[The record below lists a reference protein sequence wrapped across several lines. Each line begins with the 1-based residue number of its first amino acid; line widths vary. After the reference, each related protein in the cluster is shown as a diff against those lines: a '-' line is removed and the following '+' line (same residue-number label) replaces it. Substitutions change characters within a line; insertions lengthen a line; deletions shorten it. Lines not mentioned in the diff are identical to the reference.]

1 MEITTGTPDGR
12 ITEIQEIAFQES
24 GSAVPLVSNA
34 ILTQEGTGTRVQLEL
49 QYQDEYEQMMDASL
63 MDQVREILEKYE
75 VGNWNGFR
83 GRDSLVLDGSSFSFH
98 VSFTDGTS
106 ISASGTECIS
116 KESERGLF

>member
-1 MEITTGTPDGR
+1 
-12 ITEIQEIAFQES
+12 
-24 GSAVPLVSNA
+24 
-34 ILTQEGTGTRVQLEL
+34 
-49 QYQDEYEQMMDASL
+49 MDASL

-106 ISASGTECIS
+106 IFRIRNECIS
-116 KESERGLF
+116 KESESGLFRAEYPDRSGRQTVVSGAASENGQGSQDQWLCVLCLSKGSDAEI